1 MGYLNKTEYEIV
13 PDGSFTVI
21 RSCGGCHK
29 KSRFG
34 NTGKFRVNAN
44 GSLLDVWLL
53 YGCEECGH
61 TLKLTVYERQKRDLI
76 PEEEYSRFL
85 ENDEALAAELG
96 RSLPLFKK
104 NKAEVELRNLNC
116 SYVKIGES
124 SDESVSE
131 GQKCIDIH
139 NPCGIKL
146 RPEKQMAEVMGI
158 SASRVKKLI
167 GQGEIVLKES
177 TAQLVSFLIRESEI
191 S

>member
-44 GSLLDVWLL
+44 GNLLDVWLL

-61 TLKLTVYERQKRDLI
+61 TIKLTVYERQKSDLI

-85 ENDEALAAELG
+85 ENDAELAEELG

-104 NKAEVELRNLNC
+104 NKAEIDFGKL
-116 SYVKIGES
+116 SYGYVKLREV
-124 SDESVSE
+124 SDENIGA
-131 GQKCIDIH
+131 GQRRIDIH
-139 NPCGIKL
+139 NPCGLKL
-146 RPEKQMAEVMGI
+146 RSEKQLAEVLGI

-167 GQGEIVLKES
+167 EQEKIVLKEAS
-177 TAQLVSFLIRESEI
+177 ARFVCFII
-191 S
+191 DAACP